1 MLSAHHQ
8 TDFPATE
15 QIAHPEQL
23 FFPQVWSWRVLLCVR
38 LSGRA
43 VSDLNVAAAPPLYCQ
58 LFLRKG
64 RNWKLQ
70 ENVEWARD
78 VQPFTD
84 FGGTLLRALVEV
96 IIGMTLK

>member
-1 MLSAHHQ
+1 ME
-8 TDFPATE
+8 T
-15 QIAHPEQL
+15 
-23 FFPQVWSWRVLLCVR
+23 VLPSSVR